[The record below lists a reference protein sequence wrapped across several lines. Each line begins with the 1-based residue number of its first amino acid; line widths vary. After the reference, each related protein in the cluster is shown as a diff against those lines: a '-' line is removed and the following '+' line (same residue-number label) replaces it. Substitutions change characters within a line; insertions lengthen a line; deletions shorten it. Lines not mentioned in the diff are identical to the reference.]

1 MNAIPEQWR
10 TANWSPQGLAIMI
23 MKHLRAQYAVRGNR
37 PAVDDCTREINR
49 QARIAAFSQ
58 KE

>member
-1 MNAIPEQWR
+1 MQPLPPRWR

-23 MKHLRAQYAVRGNR
+23 MKHLRAQYVVRGIG